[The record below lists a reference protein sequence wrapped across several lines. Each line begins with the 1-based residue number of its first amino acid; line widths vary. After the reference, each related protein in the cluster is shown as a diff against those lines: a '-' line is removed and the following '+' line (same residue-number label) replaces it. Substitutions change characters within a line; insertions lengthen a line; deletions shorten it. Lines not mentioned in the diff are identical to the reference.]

1 MTPAPATP
9 AFAPPAAPF
18 PSGALAPARPTQHR
32 WTIAEYR
39 TLGETGLFRGVKT
52 MLIRGEVFTMTMP
65 APPHD
70 VAPGLLDDW
79 LRAAFAP
86 GFHVRNQM
94 GFDIGTDS
102 DPGPDLAVVTGTRRD
117 YAGRTPTRAVLVAEV
132 ADSSLSFDLTTKA
145 ELYATAGVP
154 EYWVLDLNGRQ
165 LHVFRDPHPLPA
177 PLGATAYRSHAVLT
191 DADAVTPHSAPAA
204 SVRVAD
210 LLP

>member
-1 MTPAPATP
+1 MTPAPPTS
-9 AFAPPAAPF
+9 AFAPSATPF
-18 PSGALAPARPTQHR
+18 PSGPPAPARPTQHR
-32 WTIAEYR
+32 WTIPEYR
-39 TLGETGLFRGVKT
+39 ALGETGLFRGVKT
-52 MLIRGEVFTMTMP
+52 MLIRGEIFTMTMP

-70 VAPGLLDDW
+70 VALGLLDDW
-79 LRAAFAP
+79 LRAAFAT

-102 DPGPDLAVVTGTRRD
+102 DPGPDLAVVAGTRRD
-117 YAGRTPTRAVLVAEV
+117 YAGRTPTQAVLIAEV

-145 ELYATAGVP
+145 ELYATAAVP
-154 EYWVLDLNGRQ
+154 EYWVLDLNSRQ

-177 PLGATAYRSHAVLT
+177 LLGATAYRSHAVLAGT
-191 DADAVTPHSAPAA
+191 DAVTPLRAPAV